1 MYCADNAHR
10 NVKLLLHRG
19 ANNDQATAVRMSK
32 KTKKLAVE
40 RRDGNFLDR
49 VQVPP
54 IVTTPQCDGHADAFD
69 IQIIDRRV

>member
-1 MYCADNAHR
+1 
-10 NVKLLLHRG
+10 
-19 ANNDQATAVRMSK
+19 MSK

-54 IVTTPQCDGHADAFD
+54 IVTTPQFDGRPDAFD
-69 IQIIDRRV
+69 VQIIDTRV